1 MSDFF
6 NAFWQEFQYKIV
18 DLIVCLANQHPLV
31 AWIIL
36 YFFGLPILYFC
47 FKFIRHCYLVYN
59 KSKNIKT
66 LKISILL
73 FVSIIIVFYFLIKFT
88 IYKSNGY
95 LVYFCIFSWIST
107 IGVIFWALR
116 SEKFIPDKPQN
127 RTHRKQ
133 NKQKVKFEK
142 SKNSLNFTNVKVK
155 NK

>member
-1 MSDFF
+1 MGKPYSDSFYSF
-6 NAFWQEFQYKIV
+6 NLSY
-18 DLIVCLANQHPLV
+18 
-31 AWIIL
+31 
-36 YFFGLPILYFC
+36 
-47 FKFIRHCYLVYN
+47 
-59 KSKNIKT
+59 
-66 LKISILL
+66 
-73 FVSIIIVFYFLIKFT
+73 
-88 IYKSNGY
+88 Y